1 MKWEWSP
8 RLHATARAAAVAAVC
23 AVALGCAGCSKDP
36 RDTYQGYVE
45 GEFVYV
51 ASSQSGQLTQ
61 LAVARGQTVTADA
74 PMFLLEA
81 QSEADAVTQAR
92 QQLQAA
98 QAQQADLLT
107 GKRRPE
113 VDVIA
118 AQLDQ
123 ARADATRAATQLT
136 RDEEQY
142 KVGGIPKSQLDD
154 SRAAAQSAA
163 AHVRELEGQLEV
175 ARLPGREDQIRAQ
188 GAQVRAAQAALAQAQ
203 WKLDQKS
210 VRAPHA
216 GLVFDTM
223 YRTGEWVPAGSP
235 VVRMLPPENV
245 KVRLFVPEIVVGSLT
260 PGRAVHIRCDG
271 CGSDIPAALSYVS
284 DQAEYTPPVIYSN
297 DTRAKL
303 VFMVE
308 ARPQPADAPK
318 LRPGQPVE
326 VVLR

>member
-1 MKWEWSP
+1 MTLEWGP
-8 RLHATARAAAVAAVC
+8 RLQAAARGAALGAVC
-23 AVALGCAGCSKDP
+23 AVALACAGCARDP
-36 RDTYQGYVE
+36 RDIYQGYVE
-45 GEFVYV
+45 GEFVYL

-61 LAVARGQTVTADA
+61 LAVARGQAVTSDA
-74 PMFLLEA
+74 PMFSLEA
-81 QSEADAVTQAR
+81 QSETDAVTQAR

-113 VDVIA
+113 VDVVA
-118 AQLDQ
+118 AQLEQ
-123 ARADATRAATQLT
+123 ARADAMRAATQLT

-142 KVGGIPKSQLDD
+142 KVGGIPRSQLDD
-154 SRAAAQSAA
+154 SRAAARSAA

-175 ARLPGREDQIRAQ
+175 ARLPGRQDQIRAQ
-188 GAQVRAAQAALAQAQ
+188 AAQVRAAQAALAQAQ

-245 KVRLFVPEIVVGSLT
+245 KVRFFVPETVVGSLA
-260 PGRAVHIRCDG
+260 PGRAAHIRCDG
-271 CGSDIPAALSYVS
+271 CDAEVPATLTFVS

-297 DTRAKL
+297 ETRAKL

>member
-1 MKWEWSP
+1 MRLKWPARLPMAP
-8 RLHATARAAAVAAVC
+8 RVVALAGAC
-23 AVALGCAGCSKDP
+23 AVALASTGCSQDP

-45 GEFVYV
+45 GEFVYL
-51 ASSQSGQLTQ
+51 ASSQPGQLTQ
-61 LAVARGQTVTADA
+61 LAVARGQTVAADVPVFA
-74 PMFLLEA
+74 LES
-81 QSEADAVTQAR
+81 QSEADAVIQAS

-113 VDVIA
+113 VEVVA
-118 AQLDQ
+118 AQLEQ
-123 ARADATRAATQLT
+123 ARADATRAMTQLA

-154 SRAAAQSAA
+154 SRAAARAA
-163 AHVRELEGQLEV
+163 AARERELEGQLEV

-188 GAQVRAAQAALAQAQ
+188 AALVRAAQAALAQAQ

-245 KVRLFVPEIVVGSLT
+245 KVRFFVPETVVGALA
-260 PGRAVHIRCDG
+260 PGRAVRIRCDG
-271 CGSDIPAALSYVS
+271 CSAEVPAVLSFVS

-297 DTRAKL
+297 ETRAKL
-303 VFMVE
+303 VFLVE
-308 ARPQPADAPK
+308 ARPQATDAPR